1 MEKQKKLKTLAMLA
15 AAVLGAW
22 LGLWLLGVALLPSAV
37 GLAFAKG
44 AQPAIA
50 ALERVKVPRWVGA
63 GLCVSGIYAL
73 LLTGIYALCRILC
86 REAVGLARQLPSL
99 VASLA
104 EPASR
109 LEAWLLARLSGFPDG
124 VGQALTEGVKG
135 FFRSGTGFL
144 GKAYEW
150 VFQAASSV
158 LSMLPD
164 LALFV
169 LTAVLSS
176 FMLAA
181 KLPTLL
187 ALWERKAPEPWKRRC
202 AGVLRRLRATLG
214 GWVKTQVK
222 LMGVT
227 FLVLTAGLMILGVDY
242 PVLLGLLIAL
252 IDALPVFGSGT
263 VLIPWGLFVL
273 LSGNSFLGVGLLCL
287 YGAAS
292 LIRSAL
298 EPKMLGKQMGLD
310 PLLTL
315 LALYAGYRFFGILGM
330 ILFPIGAM
338 LAKQF
343 WSYMERNSQ

>member
-1 MEKQKKLKTLAMLA
+1 M
-15 AAVLGAW
+15 
-22 LGLWLLGVALLPSAV
+22 
-37 GLAFAKG
+37 
-44 AQPAIA
+44 
-50 ALERVKVPRWVGA
+50 
-63 GLCVSGIYAL
+63 
-73 LLTGIYALCRILC
+73 
-86 REAVGLARQLPSL
+86 
-99 VASLA
+99 
-104 EPASR
+104 
-109 LEAWLLARLSGFPDG
+109 
-124 VGQALTEGVKG
+124 
-135 FFRSGTGFL
+135 
-144 GKAYEW
+144 
-150 VFQAASSV
+150 
-158 LSMLPD
+158 
-164 LALFV
+164 
-169 LTAVLSS
+169 
-176 FMLAA
+176 
-181 KLPTLL
+181 
-187 ALWERKAPEPWKRRC
+187 
-202 AGVLRRLRATLG
+202 LRRLRATLG

-242 PVLLGLLIAL
+242 PVLLGLLISL

-343 WSYMERNSQ
+343 WSYMERNSS